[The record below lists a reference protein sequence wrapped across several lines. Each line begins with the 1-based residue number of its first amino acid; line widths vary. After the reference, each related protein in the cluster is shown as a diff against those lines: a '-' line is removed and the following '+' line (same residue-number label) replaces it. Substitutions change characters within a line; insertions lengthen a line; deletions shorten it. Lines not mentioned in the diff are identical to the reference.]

1 MTDKNT
7 RNTQV
12 LRGLAY
18 YSHPQVFKD
27 NPFVKGE
34 RVAVIKLALNTDA
47 ALKKAEAMN
56 LYIKEPQAR
65 KDEDGNDMVDEKG
78 KTVYSIPH
86 KFVEFKRKEKN
97 SKGETKG
104 PIPLSDAAG
113 NKIDE
118 VILLGNGT
126 EMAVKVLPF
135 SDPIVSGPARG
146 KTGTYP
152 LEAKII
158 KLVEVEQEVD
168 EDWDD
173 VPKDGFV
180 FNGSE
185 DASEE
190 ASSDEEAPFEDDDID
205 DVFND

>member
-7 RNTQV
+7 RNTQT

-18 YSHPQVFKD
+18 YSHPQVFKE

-56 LYIKEPQAR
+56 LYIKEPQVR
-65 KDEDGNDMVDEKG
+65 KDEDGKDMVDEKG
-78 KTVYSIPH
+78 NTVYSIPH

-97 SKGETKG
+97 ARGETKG
-104 PIPLSDAAG
+104 PIPLSDAQG
-113 NKIDE
+113 NMISE
-118 VILLGNGT
+118 VLMLGNGT

-135 SDPIVSGPARG
+135 SDPISAGPARG
-146 KTGTYP
+146 KTGVYP
-152 LEAKII
+152 LEARII
-158 KLVEVEQEVD
+158 KLVEAEQEAD

-173 VPKDGFV
+173 IPKDGFV
-180 FNGSE
+180 FNGTEST
-185 DASEE
+185 SEE
-190 ASSDEEAPFEDDDID
+190 SSSDEEAPFEDDDIE
-205 DVFND
+205 DVFKD